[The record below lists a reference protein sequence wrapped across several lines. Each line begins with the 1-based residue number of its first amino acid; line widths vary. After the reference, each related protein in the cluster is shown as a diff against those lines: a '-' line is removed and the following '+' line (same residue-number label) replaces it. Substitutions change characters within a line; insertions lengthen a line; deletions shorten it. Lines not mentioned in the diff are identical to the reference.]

1 MSVCVC
7 CRWWSAGLVCMFVCV
22 VDGGQRDMCVGWC
35 VCYRWLSAGLVC
47 WLVCV
52 VDGGQRDLYVG
63 LCVL

>member
-7 CRWWSAGLVCMFVCV
+7 CRRWSAGLVCRFVCV

-35 VCYRWLSAGLVC
+35 VCYRWWSAGHVC

-52 VDGGQRDLYVG
+52 L
-63 LCVL
+63 

>member
-1 MSVCVC
+1 
-7 CRWWSAGLVCMFVCV
+7 MFVCV
-22 VDGGQRDMCVGWC
+22 VDGGQQDMCVGWC